1 MAIHSRVKYN
11 GGLLPGMILPCDPR
25 LLPSENL
32 FKYHVEV
39 FSLQPMKQYYVI
51 TTTFDDVLLNTL
63 FLFCFFFLSGVSAW
77 R

>member
-1 MAIHSRVKYN
+1 MAIHKRVKYN
-11 GGLLPGMILPCDPR
+11 GGLLPGIILPWDPR
-25 LLPSENL
+25 LLQSENL

-51 TTTFDDVLLNTL
+51 TTTLFNDVLLNTL

-77 R
+77 